1 LRLGKEEVKKKKVI
15 LKKYL
20 EANPM
25 EQDKTIAERLIKDYP
40 ELFSGSVD
48 ANRKTVNNARH
59 EFNIDVPETVVIEDK
74 IKIDSEIKEE
84 KSLLKQTKAKADF
97 LAEENSKL
105 KKLLTLDEAFS
116 EHNFKEYSFKS
127 SPGKKSE
134 ATAIALLSDIHAEE
148 RVDKQT
154 VNGLNEFNPDI
165 CKKRVIN
172 YFVNLRKLIDKERQD
187 VEISKLV
194 LALLGDNIHGFI
206 HTEYMQT
213 NYLTP
218 QEASLFVYE
227 ILQNG
232 INYLLED
239 EKLKEI
245 IVVCK
250 VGNHSRTTL
259 KPYTNEEGKMSYEW
273 GVYKHLNLRYENE
286 SRIKFIID
294 DSYFTYLNIYEKKIR
309 FHHGH
314 NVKYN
319 GGIGG
324 LTIPLIK
331 YIFRINQQINADLDC
346 IGHFHTRFSLPN
358 VLINGSV
365 VGFDS
370 YALKIGARPENPMQ
384 TFQLIDSKRGF
395 TVNTPILVNE

>member
-1 LRLGKEEVKKKKVI
+1 MRLGKEKLKKKKTL
-15 LKKYL
+15 LKKFL
-20 EANPM
+20 EANPL
-25 EQDKTIAERLIKDYP
+25 EQDKNIAGKLIKDYP
-40 ELFSGSVD
+40 ELFAGSVD
-48 ANRKTVNNARH
+48 TIRKTVNNARH
-59 EFNIDVPETVVIEDK
+59 EFNIEVPEPIVIGDK
-74 IKIDSEIKEE
+74 IKIDSEQKLE
-84 KSLLKQTKAKADF
+84 KVLLRDAKAKVDF
-97 LAEENSKL
+97 LYDENSKL

-116 EHNFKEYSFKS
+116 DHTFKEYSFKTT
-127 SPGKKSE
+127 PGKKSE

-165 CKKRVIN
+165 CKQRVIN

-194 LALLGDNIHGFI
+194 LGLLGDNIHGFI
-206 HTEYMQT
+206 HSEYMQT

-218 QEASLFVYE
+218 QEASLFIYE

-273 GVYKHLNLRYENE
+273 GVYKHLNLRYESE

-294 DSYFTYLNIYEKKIR
+294 DSYFTYLNVYDKKIR

-331 YIFRINQQINADLDC
+331 YIFRINQQITADLDC